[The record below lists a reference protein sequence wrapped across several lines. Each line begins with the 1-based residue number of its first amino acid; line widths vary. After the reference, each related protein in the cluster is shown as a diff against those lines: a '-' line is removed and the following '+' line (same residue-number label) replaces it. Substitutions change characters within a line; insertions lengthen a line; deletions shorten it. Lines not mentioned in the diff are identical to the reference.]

1 MFPCTCCVSRYRFP
15 DEDFNS
21 GLNHHHPAALGY
33 CRTGEVRCNTAYS
46 HVYHPYILHVLYVYL
61 ISSHSFHPCL
71 FRFRS
76 ITEQYYRKADG
87 ILAMYDITHSP
98 SFTAVR
104 GWLDSVK
111 VSRWRWHRW
120 FDVKTCKTVCLNLNT
135 HAGNWEHSAIRIS
148 IATNAMGVINLNF
161 LFWGLFLLCDVF
173 LTIDIF
179 FASVFNTSKSVYSN
193 LCVFVFF
200 PGEDVWRC
208 RTDAA
213 GEQAGPGRQ
222 SQQKS
227 DSSGGAETSRGEAQL
242 NIQTTFCSDLLI
254 MARQRKE
261 HDKFVF

>member
-46 HVYHPYILHVLYVYL
+46 HVYHPYILHVLYAYL

-87 ILAMYDITHSP
+87 ILAMYDITHSS

-161 LFWGLFLLCDVF
+161 LFFWGYFCCVMLSSPLIYFLLQFSTLVRVCI
-173 LTIDIF
+173 LTCVCLCFFQEKMSEGAVLMLLANKLDLADSHSRKVTAAEGQRLAEVRHNWIF
-179 FASVFNTSKSVYSN
+179 KLRSALIYS
-193 LCVFVFF
+193 
-200 PGEDVWRC
+200 
-208 RTDAA
+208 
-213 GEQAGPGRQ
+213 
-222 SQQKS
+222 
-227 DSSGGAETSRGEAQL
+227 
-242 NIQTTFCSDLLI
+242 
-254 MARQRKE
+254 
-261 HDKFVF
+261 